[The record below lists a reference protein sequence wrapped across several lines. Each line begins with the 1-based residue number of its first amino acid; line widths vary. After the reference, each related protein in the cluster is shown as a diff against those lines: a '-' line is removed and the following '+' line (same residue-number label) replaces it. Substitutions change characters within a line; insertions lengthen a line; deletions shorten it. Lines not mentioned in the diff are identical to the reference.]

1 MQEQVERDKF
11 KLLYVMLQ
19 VPHIVVKSLHNLSRT
34 GYERMMMKVSADAS
48 EGDEEQEEALA
59 SAHEVRLLAPAPT
72 C

>member
-1 MQEQVERDKF
+1 MQVEREKL
-11 KLLYVMLQ
+11 KLLFVMLQ
-19 VPHIVVKSLHNLSRT
+19 VPLLVVKSLHNISRT
-34 GYERMMMKVSADAS
+34 GYERMMLKMSADAS